1 MPDGKQLVQRMFEE
15 VINARNVGLIDEVF
29 DPAFVSHT
37 AQGDLDREGFR
48 AFVNGWIAAFPDL
61 HCEISQMVSEG
72 DRVSWTIRAT
82 GTMKGEFNG
91 MPPSGKQMD
100 FLSMNHGIFRGDKAQ
115 EHWVVMDMI
124 TMLTQLGFMP
134 PQG

>member
-1 MPDGKQLVQRMFEE
+1 MADGKQTVQRMF
-15 VINARNVGLIDEVF
+15 DEVVNNGRMELVDELF
-29 DPAFVSHT
+29 DPAFISHT
-37 AQGDLDREGFR
+37 AQGDLNRDAFR
-48 AFVNGWIAAFPDL
+48 AFVAGWRSAFPDL
-61 HCEISQMVSEG
+61 HCDVSQIIEEG

-100 FLSMNHGIFRGDKAQ
+100 FLSMNHGVMRNGKAV
-115 EHWVVMDMI
+115 EHWVIMDMI

-134 PQG
+134 AQ

>member
-1 MPDGKQLVQRMFEE
+1 MADGKQVVQRMFDE
-15 VINARNVGLIDEVF
+15 VINNGRMELIDELF
-29 DPAFVSHT
+29 DPAFISHT
-37 AQGDLDREGFR
+37 AQGDLNREAFQ
-48 AFVNGWIAAFPDL
+48 AFVAGWRSAFPDL
-61 HCEISQMVSEG
+61 HCDVSQLIEEG
-72 DRVSWTIRAT
+72 DDVSWSIQAT

-100 FLSMNHGIFRGDKAQ
+100 FLSMNHGVMRNGKAI

-134 PQG
+134 AQ